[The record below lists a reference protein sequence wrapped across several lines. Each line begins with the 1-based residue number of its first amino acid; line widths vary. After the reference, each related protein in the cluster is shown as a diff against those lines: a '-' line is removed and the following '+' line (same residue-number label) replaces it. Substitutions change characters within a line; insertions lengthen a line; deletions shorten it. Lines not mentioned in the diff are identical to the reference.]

1 MEKLEE
7 NLEKIGNIGKNW
19 EKIGKN
25 MSSRKS
31 VGEKL
36 GKHLGKGWKRWI
48 RHGKRWEKR
57 ALKWGSSGVKAW
69 KVARF
74 SCGNHGKND
83 ATYDIYRSYF

>member
-1 MEKLEE
+1 
-7 NLEKIGNIGKNW
+7 
-19 EKIGKN
+19 

-48 RHGKRWEKR
+48 RHGKTFGKR
-57 ALKWGSSGVKAW
+57 LENRAFKWGSSGVKAW
-69 KVARF
+69 KGARF

-83 ATYDIYRSYF
+83 ATYDINRSYC

>member
-1 MEKLEE
+1 MDE
-7 NLEKIGNIGKNW
+7 NLENIGNIGKRL
-19 EKIGKN
+19 GKN

-48 RHGKRWEKR
+48 RHGKTFGKRWEKR

-74 SCGNHGKND
+74 SCGKMMQHMTFIALTCD
-83 ATYDIYRSYF
+83 